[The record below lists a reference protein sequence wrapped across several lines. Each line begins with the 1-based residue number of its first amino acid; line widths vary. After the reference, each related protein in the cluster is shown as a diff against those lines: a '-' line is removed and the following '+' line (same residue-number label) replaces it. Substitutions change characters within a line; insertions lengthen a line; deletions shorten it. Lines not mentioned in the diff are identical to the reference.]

1 VTDTDPN
8 KQYIDAR
15 ASLRDTAKW
24 IVTILG
30 ATVVLVIGGG
40 LIAKIADL
48 DWEPRLVTAGCLL
61 VLALMCMMPLK
72 AAIDIV
78 AAKLTPLGEMA
89 LSPDFT
95 AARKIVNQ
103 WLEGHYPPAIDSV
116 EKLYKEYRDQASI
129 ANDPARSQPDRDA
142 ASAVLGE
149 LQPRI
154 REVIEVTN
162 TENLR
167 LKFDSLLRT
176 ALRSLPVVGIALFVF
191 LISSHKDDATEK
203 SLSKPVL
210 LQIAWSAEIESEL
223 KKAGLP
229 ANCYLKDPPR
239 LLQVSEK
246 SGLRAG
252 VLVIPHDLSDACPA
266 VRVVVTSASKVYLSD

>member
-1 VTDTDPN
+1 MTDTDPN
-8 KQYIDAR
+8 KQYVDAR

-30 ATVVLVIGGG
+30 AVVVLVVGGG

-48 DWEPRLVTAGCLL
+48 DWEPRLATAGSLL
-61 VLALMCMMPLK
+61 VLALMCLIPLK

-78 AAKLTPLGEMA
+78 AARLTSLREMA
-89 LSPDFT
+89 LSPDFA
-95 AARKIVNQ
+95 AARQIVDG
-103 WLEGHYPPAIDSV
+103 WLDGHYPPDIGSV
-116 EKLYKEYRDQASI
+116 EKLYTEHHNQAAI
-129 ANDPARSQPDRDA
+129 ANDPNRPKNARDA
-142 ASAVLGE
+142 ASAVLVE

-167 LKFDSLLRT
+167 LKFESLLRT
-176 ALRSLPVVGIALFVF
+176 TLCTLPVVGIALFVF

-203 SLSKPVL
+203 PLAKPVL
-210 LQIAWSAEIESEL
+210 LQLAWNVEIESEL

-229 ANCYLKDPPR
+229 AKCYLKDAPR
-239 LLQVSEK
+239 MLQISEK

-252 VLVIPHDLSDACPA
+252 VLIIPHDLSSECPA
-266 VRVVVTSASKVYLSD
+266 VRVVVTSTNKVYLSD

>member
-8 KQYIDAR
+8 KQYVDAR

-24 IVTILG
+24 MVTILG

-48 DWEPRLVTAGCLL
+48 DWEPRLVTACSLL
-61 VLALMCMMPLK
+61 VLALMCLIPLK

-78 AAKLTPLGEMA
+78 AAKLTPLRDMA
-89 LSPDFT
+89 LLPDFAPT
-95 AARKIVNQ
+95 REIVNG
-103 WLEGHYPPAIDSV
+103 WLQGHYPPAIGSV
-116 EKLYKEYRDQASI
+116 EQLYNEYRNQASI
-129 ANDPARSQPDRDA
+129 ANDPGRPQQERDA
-142 ASAVLGE
+142 ATAVLGE

-176 ALRSLPVVGIALFVF
+176 TLRTLPVVGIALFVF

-203 SLSKPVL
+203 PLVKPVL
-210 LQIAWSAEIESEL
+210 LQIPWSADIESQL

-229 ANCYLKDPPR
+229 AKCYLKDPPQ
-239 LLQVSEK
+239 LLHISEK

-252 VLVIPHDLSDACPA
+252 VLVIPHDLSSECPA
-266 VRVVVTSASKVYLSD
+266 VRVVVTNTNKVYLSD

>member
-1 VTDTDPN
+1 MTDTDPN
-8 KQYIDAR
+8 KQYVDAR

-30 ATVVLVIGGG
+30 AVVVLVIGGG

-48 DWEPRLVTAGCLL
+48 DLEQRLVTAVSLL
-61 VLALMCMMPLK
+61 VLALMCMIPLK
-72 AAIDIV
+72 TAIDIV
-78 AAKLTPLGEMA
+78 AAKLTPLQEMA
-89 LSPDFT
+89 LSPDL
-95 AARKIVNQ
+95 AATRQVVNG
-103 WLEGHYPPAIDSV
+103 WLNGHYPPAIDSV
-116 EKLYKEYRDQASI
+116 EKLYMEYRDQAAI
-129 ANDPARSQPDRDA
+129 ANDAKRSKHDRNA
-142 ASAVLGE
+142 ASDVLAE

-167 LKFDSLLRT
+167 LKFESLLRT
-176 ALRSLPVVGIALFVF
+176 MLFTLPVVGIALFVF

-203 SLSKPVL
+203 PLAKPVL

-229 ANCYLKDPPR
+229 AKCYLKDAPHM
-239 LLQVSEK
+239 LQVSEK

-252 VLVIPHDLSDACPA
+252 VLVIPHDLSHECPA
-266 VRVVVTSASKVYLSD
+266 VRVVVTSTSKVYLSD